1 MPNFPVEA
9 QKTRAIKPL
18 ERLGFQVVR
27 EGPHLAMVRKNPD
40 GTQTSLTI
48 PNHSDIRGSTLRTIC
63 IQASIAQDEF
73 LKAYEE
79 TCVGT

>member
-1 MPNFPVEA
+1 MPKFPEDVP
-9 QKTRAIKPL
+9 KTKVIELL
-18 ERLGFQVVR
+18 ERLSFQLVR

-48 PNHSDIRGSTLRTIC
+48 PNHSYIKGSTLRTIC
-63 IQASIAQDEF
+63 IQVGIAQDEF

-79 TCVGT
+79 T

>member
-1 MPNFPVEA
+1 MPKFPEDVP
-9 QKTRAIKPL
+9 KIRAIEPL
-18 ERLGFQVVR
+18 ERLGFQLVR

-48 PNHSDIRGSTLRTIC
+48 PNHSDIKGSTLRTIC

-73 LKAYEE
+73 LTAYEE
-79 TCVGT
+79 T

>member
-1 MPNFPVEA
+1 MLTFPIDVPKA
-9 QKTRAIKPL
+9 KAIKPL
-18 ERLGFQVVR
+18 ERLGFRLVR
-27 EGPHLAMVRKNPD
+27 EGPHLTMVRENPD

-63 IQASIAQDEF
+63 IQASIARDEF

-79 TCVGT
+79 M